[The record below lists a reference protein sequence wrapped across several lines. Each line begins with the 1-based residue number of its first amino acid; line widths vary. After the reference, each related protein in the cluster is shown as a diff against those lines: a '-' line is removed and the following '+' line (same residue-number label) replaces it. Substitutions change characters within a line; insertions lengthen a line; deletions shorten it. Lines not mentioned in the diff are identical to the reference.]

1 MPRGFA
7 RLSGYQFTSPPMGR
21 IRNAPAPAI
30 ESVPAR
36 KLQLS
41 ALAQVSPGHS
51 AGEDE
56 AQRIGTAQGL
66 CARGH
71 STPKAVIECFAVKLH
86 AGDLGAKEHGE
97 RKGNGKRHASGGGQP
112 QDRGEEQI

>member
-1 MPRGFA
+1 
-7 RLSGYQFTSPPMGR
+7 MGR
-21 IRNAPAPAI
+21 VRNAPAPAI

-36 KLQLS
+36 KVQLS

-71 STPKAVIECFAVKLH
+71 STPKAVVDRCAVKLH

-97 RKGNGKRHASGGGQP
+97 RKGDCKGHAGGGGQP
-112 QDRGEEQI
+112 QDRGEEHI